1 MQQRL
6 FKYKRDPERLPTRQL
21 TERSFYILALVERY
35 SLLSSQLI
43 VHLAPGN
50 EDVTYKHLQTLYHM
64 GLINRFAFPR
74 IGNPSEFWYYLD
86 NTHALDLLA
95 EQGSD
100 PAGLDYEAV
109 RRNKEKD
116 YAAIMDPALVDEM
129 QGRLLFLKHE
139 AMISRFHA
147 TLELACQKTAGKIV
161 LTTWQQGAGLWD
173 SVKAPKLSY
182 KNNRLYELNEAEKLP
197 HRPDAFFT
205 LYVQGA
211 PSGEQFRNYFYEADR
226 KNTSTTKHN
235 RKLRAHFHYIVK
247 QRLHQLR
254 YGIDRVRAVLIETL
268 DDAWAEQLRQAA
280 EHPGVSGDK
289 PSPLFWFTTSRL
301 FTEQIEVQEGKHT
314 KLIPRFLLNPEIIFQ
329 RIWAPPAQQQL
340 FSLFD

>member
-6 FKYKRDPERLPTRQL
+6 FKYKRDPERLPSRQI
-21 TERSFYILALVERY
+21 TERSLRILALVERFR
-35 SLLSSQLI
+35 LLSSQLI
-43 VHLAPGN
+43 VRLISGN
-50 EDVTYKHLQTLYHM
+50 EDVTYKHLQTLYHR

-86 NTHALDLLA
+86 STPALDLLA

-100 PAGLDYEAV
+100 PATLDYEVV
-109 RRNKEKD
+109 RRNKEKN
-116 YAAIMDPALVDEM
+116 YAAIMDPACVDEM

-147 TLELACQKTAGKIV
+147 MLELACTQSAGKIV
-161 LTTWQQGAGLWD
+161 LTNWQQGASLWD

-182 KNNRLYELNEAEKLP
+182 RDNRLCELDEAEKLP
-197 HRPDAFFT
+197 HRPDGFLT
-205 LYVQGA
+205 LYVRDA

-247 QRLHQLR
+247 QRLHQLK
-254 YGIDRVRAVLIETL
+254 YGIERVRAVLIETL
-268 DDAWAEQLRQAA
+268 DDDWAEQLRTAA
-280 EHPGVSGDK
+280 EHPGVSGNK
-289 PSPLFWFTTSRL
+289 PSSLFWFTTSRL
-301 FTEQIEVQEGKHT
+301 FTEQVEVREGNRT
-314 KLIPRFLLNPEIIFQ
+314 KLLPKFLLNPEIIFQ

-340 FSLFD
+340 YSLFD